1 MGRRHRAGD
10 HHHDRHD
17 VRQGRGRAGSADPT
31 VALPAGGR
39 ARGRSGDGRR
49 AASGSRAGL
58 LLRAAALGVAAGS
71 RASLAVAAPALAD
84 PGSRGVTRLVAR
96 AGVAA
101 ELVGDKLPSTPSRL
115 LPPGP
120 QSRAVAAAL
129 GGAALARQRG
139 RSVWLPAATAALW
152 STAGTWG
159 GAAWR
164 GWAAQRGP
172 DWRGA
177 VAEDAVAVTLA
188 RLAARR

>member
-10 HHHDRHD
+10 HHHDRHHA
-17 VRQGRGRAGSADPT
+17 RHGRVGATDPT
-31 VALPAGGR
+31 VALPGAGR
-39 ARGRSGDGRR
+39 ARRGGTRDARR
-49 AASGSRAGL
+49 TASGTRAGL
-58 LLRAAALGVAAGS
+58 LLRAAVLGVAAGS

-84 PGSRGVTRLVAR
+84 PGSRGVTRLLTR
-96 AGVAA
+96 AGVAV

-164 GWAAQRGP
+164 TWAAQRGP

-177 VAEDAVAVTLA
+177 LAGGAGAVTPA

>member
-1 MGRRHRAGD
+1 M
-10 HHHDRHD
+10 
-17 VRQGRGRAGSADPT
+17 RQGRGRAGSADPT